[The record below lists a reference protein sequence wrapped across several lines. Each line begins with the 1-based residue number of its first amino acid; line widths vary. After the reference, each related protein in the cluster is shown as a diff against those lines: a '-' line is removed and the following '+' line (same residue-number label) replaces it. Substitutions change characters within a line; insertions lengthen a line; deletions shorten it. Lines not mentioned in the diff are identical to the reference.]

1 MRSYLFTTPDFTKN
15 GKDVGGITGNVRLFL
30 LDLVLFQVP
39 DLAPLNFS
47 HTKFVC
53 QTWSWFCSGSVLV
66 LVLFWFWFCSGS
78 ILVLFWF
85 WFWLQVSVSWSLLT
99 CFLRVVQ
106 LEACHASFGLH
117 LQWNQKL
124 SWWSHK
130 LLKSGI
136 FCGTLS
142 KLLCQ
147 GNLTLMILLVWAMFT
162 SVLSECTRSPKGLT
176 AVSSAVAGQA

>member
-1 MRSYLFTTPDFTKN
+1 MINALIFIYDTWFYKKWQRCWQNYWKCKIISSGLSSVPGSRSRSTQ
-15 GKDVGGITGNVRLFL
+15 FL
-30 LDLVLFQVP
+30 PHEL
-39 DLAPLNFS
+39 
-47 HTKFVC
+47 
-53 QTWSWFCSGSVLV
+53 SVSNL
-66 LVLFWFWFCSGS
+66 

-142 KLLCQ
+142 KLLCHRQ
-147 GNLTLMILLVWAMFT
+147 GTSFQYQKSHLDLVVWYWD
-162 SVLSECTRSPKGLT
+162 ECGNPSRPDAEK
-176 AVSSAVAGQA
+176 VEPI